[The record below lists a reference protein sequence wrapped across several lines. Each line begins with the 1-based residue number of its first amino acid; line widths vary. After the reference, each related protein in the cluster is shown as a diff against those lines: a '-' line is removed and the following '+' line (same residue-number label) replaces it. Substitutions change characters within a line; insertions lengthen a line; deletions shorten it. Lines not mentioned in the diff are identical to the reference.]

1 MRVCVYGAGAIG
13 GHIAARL
20 AKGGADVSVVA
31 RGAQL
36 AAFQA
41 NGVVV
46 HAPDGEI
53 RAKLRASADPAGLG
67 PQDAVVVTV
76 KAPALPAVAAG
87 IGPLL
92 GPETKVAFVMN
103 GIPWFYFDH
112 HPGDLAGRRLPR
124 VDPDD
129 AVRNAIGPERSIA
142 GVVYSACEVISPGVI
157 EVTNP
162 NGRVVLGEM
171 DGALSPGA
179 EGLGAAIRA
188 GGLNAE
194 MSTDIRSAIWTKL
207 FLNLASGPIAV
218 LTASPGKE
226 YFREPEI
233 PGIVRA
239 IVAEGMAV
247 ASALGCT
254 PHADVEAQIR
264 RGPANAHKPSIL
276 QDLELGRP
284 MEIDGIFGGA
294 LECARLA
301 GVPTPTL
308 DMLVAL
314 VRARARAAGLYER

>member
-1 MRVCVYGAGAIG
+1 
-13 GHIAARL
+13 
-20 AKGGADVSVVA
+20 
-31 RGAQL
+31 
-36 AAFQA
+36 
-41 NGVVV
+41 
-46 HAPDGEI
+46 
-53 RAKLRASADPAGLG
+53 
-67 PQDAVVVTV
+67 
-76 KAPALPAVAAG
+76 
-87 IGPLL
+87 
-92 GPETKVAFVMN
+92 
-103 GIPWFYFDH
+103 
-112 HPGDLAGRRLPR
+112 
-124 VDPDD
+124 
-129 AVRNAIGPERSIA
+129 
-142 GVVYSACEVISPGVI
+142 VI